1 MKKYFHRY
9 QKYLKKH
16 DSAVKR
22 EVAIKY
28 SKYAAQSKSGPD
40 IITKDQFIS
49 EETVKLSMHENIRV
63 ETFISGLRHYR
74 SHFLITN
81 PSTMEEVKR
90 IVQTITKK
98 KQWNKSYSYN
108 DSDSEYDSS
117 LNESDES
124 DEISDNEDTL
134 KPFIKKK
141 LQETSKPARIKAE
154 PKNEISGKVTLVKS
168 Y

>member
-1 MKKYFHRY
+1 
-9 QKYLKKH
+9 
-16 DSAVKR
+16 
-22 EVAIKY
+22 
-28 SKYAAQSKSGPD
+28 
-40 IITKDQFIS
+40 
-49 EETVKLSMHENIRV
+49 MHENIRV

-108 DSDSEYDSS
+108 DSDSDPESS
-117 LNESDES
+117 TLNESDES
-124 DEISDNEDTL
+124 DESDNEDTS

-141 LQETSKPARIKAE
+141 SHEISKPAHFKA
-154 PKNEISGKVTLVKS
+154 K
-168 Y
+168 

>member
-74 SHFLITN
+74 SHFLITD

-90 IVQTITKK
+90 TVQTITKK
-98 KQWNKSYSYN
+98 K
-108 DSDSEYDSS
+108 
-117 LNESDES
+117 
-124 DEISDNEDTL
+124 
-134 KPFIKKK
+134 
-141 LQETSKPARIKAE
+141 
-154 PKNEISGKVTLVKS
+154 
-168 Y
+168 